1 MELYILRF
9 VREVPERYVL
19 TPDSAE
25 RLWEDPYAEDV
36 RYEVRYGG
44 EEYMYIALPKELA
57 EDIINKDLSNNP
69 GPDANGWVY
78 DDFFIADLYTV
89 SSIYE
94 IFPTWP
100 RKEVTEDD
108 LQYDDDDAD
117 LPL

>member
-19 TPDSAE
+19 TPGSAE

-44 EEYMYIALPKELA
+44 EEYKYIALPKELA
-57 EDIINKDLSNNP
+57 EQILIKDLYDNP

-78 DDFFIADLYTV
+78 DDFFIADLYTA

-108 LQYDDDDAD
+108 IPYDEDAD
-117 LPL
+117 LPF

>member
-19 TPDSAE
+19 TPGSAE

-36 RYEVRYGG
+36 RYEVYYGG
-44 EEYMYIALPKELA
+44 EEYKYIALPKELA
-57 EDIINKDLSNNP
+57 KHIIYNDLHDNP
-69 GPDANGWVY
+69 GPDEDGWLY
-78 DDFFIADLYTV
+78 DDFFSAELSGA

-100 RKEVTEDD
+100 RKDGTEDD
-108 LQYDDDDAD
+108 IQDDED
-117 LPL
+117 LPDLPF